1 MITRRSP
8 GFVIGLCALV
18 LSSAAAAQELRP
30 FEPGSLAKITAA
42 RAGRPFVLSL
52 WSLQCPHCP
61 QELALFGEMLKKH
74 PGLDLILV
82 STDTPDHG
90 AAVSA
95 ALARHR
101 LMRAEAWVY
110 ADAFTERLQYEVD
123 RHWRGELP
131 RTYFYSADGRVRG
144 VSGTL
149 DARQVEEWLA
159 RQTGKTAHE

>member
-1 MITRRSP
+1 MNARRTR
-8 GFVIGLCALV
+8 GLVIGLCALA
-18 LSSAAAAQELRP
+18 LSSAAAQELRP
-30 FEPGSLAKITAA
+30 FEPGSLATITAA

-61 QELALFGEMLKKH
+61 QELALFGAMLKKH
-74 PGLDLILV
+74 PALDLVLV
-82 STDTPDHG
+82 STDTPDNG
-90 AAVSA
+90 AAISA

-101 LMRAEAWVY
+101 LGRAEAWVF

-131 RTYFYSADGRVRG
+131 RTYFYSADGSVRG

-149 DARQVEEWLA
+149 DARQVEDWLA